1 MAMEIRKFKCVIRVV
16 KNMIWVRGSL
26 KGNGMKKRKGTN
38 KNSNHT
44 IRKSKAYK
52 GKKTNLEDILARFG
66 EAYKKHH
73 NKAEADTKDR

>member
-1 MAMEIRKFKCVIRVV
+1 
-16 KNMIWVRGSL
+16 
-26 KGNGMKKRKGTN
+26 MKKRKGTN